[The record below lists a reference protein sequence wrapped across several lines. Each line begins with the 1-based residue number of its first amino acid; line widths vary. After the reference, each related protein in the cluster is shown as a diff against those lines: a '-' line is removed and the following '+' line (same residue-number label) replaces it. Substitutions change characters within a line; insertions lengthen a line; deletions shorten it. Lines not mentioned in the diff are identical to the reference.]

1 MMATLWQDLRYGLR
15 VLVRDPGFTLVVVAI
30 LAVGVGANTAVFS
43 VVNAVLLR
51 PLPYREPD
59 RLVTLFQKKKDGV
72 EISIRPES
80 FAYWREHNE
89 VFEQIAAF
97 ASRRAYLTGLD
108 EPRHIRAEEVS
119 PCIFTLL
126 GAQPLLGRTF
136 LPEEEKL
143 GNHRVVVLSYRFWR
157 DQWGSD
163 PGVIDKTVELDGEQY
178 TIIGVM
184 PPEFQRS
191 IRSPSPFWL
200 PLVLEK
206 SYAVMAIA
214 RLKPGVTIEQARAQ
228 MVLLAHQLEELDPK
242 WNAGFTVTVHRY
254 LDDLFGDNRR
264 ILLLLLGSAGLVLLI
279 ACSNVA
285 NLLLARAAL
294 RRQEIGV
301 RLALGAGRG
310 RIVRQV
316 LTESILLSTA
326 GGLLGLLVTYW
337 GVRALVTL
345 CPADIPRIGQTRVDL
360 TVLAFT
366 LGLSMFTGLLFG
378 LVPAWRATDIHL
390 GQFLKEGQ
398 VRAPTGRGWQRL
410 RDGLVVSQ
418 IGIALTLLMGA
429 ALLMRSLAALHQVD
443 LGFQPHNV
451 LVMHVEIPEVR
462 YPQPQQRTA
471 FFDQLLQ
478 NVRALPGV
486 HSAAVVS
493 VRLNLARPG
502 GAQLIAIGSRPASW
516 EEMFEVGGRYVGRDF
531 FETMGIPVLRGR
543 TFIEQDVQA
552 AVTRPRENLIID
564 EALARRYFPNTDPIG
579 QRIYYSQDLSGV
591 VVGVVGTIRDF
602 EELTPTRGT
611 LYQLVSSWYF
621 YVMDVVIK
629 TEPEPMRLADALRAQ
644 VRALDK
650 DQTCELRTLESKL
663 TEMLGPRRF
672 STVLLGVYAGTALL
686 IACAGL
692 YGLLQYVVA
701 HQAHEI
707 GIRMAL
713 GARNSDI
720 LRTVLRRGLT
730 LTLTGV
736 AMGLA
741 GTLVLTRLISSL
753 LYGVRATDPATF
765 VGVAVLLTGVALAAS
780 SVPAWR
786 AARTVPMNALR
797 YE

>member
-1 MMATLWQDLRYGLR
+1 MGTLWQDIRYGLR
-15 VLVRDPGFTLVVVAI
+15 VLARGPGFTLVVVVI
-30 LAVGVGANTAVFS
+30 LALGIGANTAVFS

-59 RLVTLFQKKKDGV
+59 RLVTLFQQKKEGV
-72 EISIRPES
+72 ETNIRAKN

-89 VFEQIAAF
+89 VFEQIAAW
-97 ASRRAYLTGLD
+97 AGRRAYLTGLD
-108 EPRHIRAEEVS
+108 QPRHMRAEEVS
-119 PCIFTLL
+119 PCLFELL

-143 GNHRVVVLSYRFWR
+143 GHHRVVVLSYGFWR
-157 DQWGSD
+157 DQWGGD
-163 PGVIDKTVELDGEQY
+163 PGVIGKTLVLDGEQH

-184 PPEFQRS
+184 PPEFRHS
-191 IRSPSPFWL
+191 MRDPAPFWL

-206 SYAVMAIA
+206 SYGVMSIA
-214 RLKPGVTIEQARAQ
+214 RLKPGVTIEQARAH
-228 MVLLAHQLEELDPK
+228 MALLARQLEELDPK
-242 WNAGFTVTVHRY
+242 WNTGYTVTAHRY
-254 LDDLFGDNRR
+254 LDDLFGNNRR
-264 ILLLLLGSAGLVLLI
+264 ILLLLLGSAGFVLLI

-301 RLALGAGRG
+301 RLALGAARG

-337 GVRALVTL
+337 GARALVSL
-345 CPADIPRIGQTRVDL
+345 CPADIPRLGQTRVDL
-360 TVLAFT
+360 AVLAFA
-366 LGLSMFTGLLFG
+366 LGLSMVTGLLFG
-378 LVPAWRATDIHL
+378 LMPAWRAADVRL

-418 IGIALTLLMGA
+418 IGIALMLLMSA
-429 ALLMRSLAALHQVD
+429 ALLIRSLAALHRVD
-443 LGFQPHNV
+443 LGFQPHHV

-462 YPQPQQRTA
+462 YRQPSQRTA

-478 NVRALPGV
+478 NIRALPGV
-486 HSAAVVS
+486 RSASVVS
-493 VRLNLARPG
+493 VRLDLARPG
-502 GAQLIAIGSRPASW
+502 GTHLISIGSPPAKR
-516 EEMFEVGGRYVGRDF
+516 EELLQVGGRYVGRDF

-543 TFIEQDVQA
+543 TFTEQDVQA
-552 AVTRPRENLIID
+552 AVTGPRENLIID
-564 EALARRYFPNTDPIG
+564 ETLARRYFLNTDPIG
-579 QRIYYSQDLSGV
+579 QRIYYSDDLSGV
-591 VVGVVGTIRDF
+591 VVGVVGTIKDF

-621 YVMDVVIK
+621 YVMDVIIK
-629 TEPEPMRLADALRAQ
+629 TEGEPMLLAEALRAQ

-672 STVLLGVYAGTALL
+672 SMVLLGVYAGTALL
-686 IACAGL
+686 IACAGI
-692 YGLLQYVVA
+692 YGLLQYMVA
-701 HQAHEI
+701 HQRHEI

-713 GARNSDI
+713 GARNRD
-720 LRTVLRRGLT
+720 VLNAVLKQGLVLT
-730 LTLTGV
+730 LVGV
-736 AMGLA
+736 AVGGA
-741 GTLVLTRLISSL
+741 GTLVLTRVLASL
-753 LYGVRATDPATF
+753 LYGVRATDPVTF
-765 VGVAVLLTGVALAAS
+765 ACVALLLVTVALAAS
-780 SVPAWR
+780 GIPAWR
-786 AARTVPMNALR
+786 AARTNPMTALR

>member
-1 MMATLWQDLRYGLR
+1 MMETLWQDLRYGLR
-15 VLVRDPGFTLVVVAI
+15 ILVRDPGFSLVVVVI
-30 LAVGVGANTAVFS
+30 LAVGIGANTAVFS

-59 RLVTLFQKKKDGV
+59 RLVTLFQQKKGGV
-72 EISIRPES
+72 ETNIRPEN
-80 FAYWREHNE
+80 FVYWREHNE

-108 EPRHIRAEEVS
+108 QPRHMRAEEVS
-119 PCIFTLL
+119 PCLFALL
-126 GAQPLLGRTF
+126 GAKPLLGRTF
-136 LPEEEKL
+136 LPEEERL
-143 GNHRVVVLSYRFWR
+143 GNHRVVVLSYGFWR
-157 DQWGSD
+157 DQWGGD
-163 PGVIDKTVELDGEQY
+163 PDVIDKTVELDGEQY

-184 PPEFQRS
+184 PPDFRYS
-191 IRSPSPFWL
+191 MRDPAPFWL

-206 SYAVMAIA
+206 SHGVVSIA
-214 RLKPGVTIEQARAQ
+214 RLKKGVTVEQARAQ
-228 MVLLAHQLEELDPK
+228 MALVARQLEELDPK
-242 WNAGFTVTVHRY
+242 WNTGYTVTVHRY
-254 LDDLFGDNRR
+254 LDDLFGNNRR

-301 RLALGAGRG
+301 RLALGAARS

-316 LTESILLSTA
+316 LTESVILSTA
-326 GGLLGLLVTYW
+326 GGLLGLLVSYW
-337 GVRALVTL
+337 GARALVGL
-345 CPADIPRIGQTRVDL
+345 CPADIPRMGQTRVDL

-366 LGLSMFTGLLFG
+366 LGLSMVTGLLFG
-378 LVPAWRATDIHL
+378 LIPAWRAADVHL

-398 VRAPTGRGWQRL
+398 ARAPTGRSWQRM
-410 RDGLVVSQ
+410 RDALVISQ

-429 ALLMRSLAALHQVD
+429 ALLIRSLVALHRVD

-451 LVMHVEIPEVR
+451 LVMHVAIPELR
-462 YPQPQQRTA
+462 YPQPQQQKT

-486 HSAAVVS
+486 RSAS
-493 VRLNLARPG
+493 LTTVRLNLARPG
-502 GAQLIAIGSRPASW
+502 GTQLISIGSWPANV
-516 EEMFEVGGRYVGRDF
+516 EETFEVGGRSVGRDF
-531 FETMGIPVLRGR
+531 FETMGIPILRGR
-543 TFIEQDVQA
+543 TFTEQDVQA
-552 AVTRPRENLIID
+552 EATGPRENLIID
-564 EALARRYFPNTDPIG
+564 EALARRYFPNADPIG
-579 QRIYYSQDLSGV
+579 QRIYYADKLSGV

-602 EELTPTRGT
+602 EELLPTRGT

-629 TEPEPMRLADALRAQ
+629 TEGEPMRLADALRAQ
-644 VRALDK
+644 VRTLDK
-650 DQTCELRTLESKL
+650 DQICELQTLESTL

-672 STVLLGVYAGTALL
+672 SMVLLGVYAGTALL

-692 YGLLQYVVA
+692 YGLLQYMVA

-713 GARNSDI
+713 GARNGDV
-720 LRTVLRRGLT
+720 LRTVLRQGLT
-730 LTLTGV
+730 LTLVGI
-736 AMGLA
+736 AAGSA
-741 GTLVLTRLISSL
+741 GTLVLTRLLASF

-765 VGVAVLLTGVALAAS
+765 AGVALLLTTIALAAS
-780 SVPAWR
+780 TVPAWR